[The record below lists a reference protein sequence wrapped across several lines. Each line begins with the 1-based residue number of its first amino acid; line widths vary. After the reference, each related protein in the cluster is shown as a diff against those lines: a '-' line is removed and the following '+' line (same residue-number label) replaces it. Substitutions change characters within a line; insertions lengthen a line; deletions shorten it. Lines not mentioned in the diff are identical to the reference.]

1 MDMKT
6 CINQCRA
13 CEQVCLE
20 TLAHCLQQGGK
31 HGEAVLINALLD
43 CIQLCGS
50 CADLMTRN
58 SPLHAEHCLLC
69 AEACRRCAEA
79 CEAVGGSEMKRWP
92 AGPVNAAAA
101 RCTIIAKSCRR
112 GPVMRASPDYSNR
125 RLS

>member
-50 CADLMTRN
+50 CADLMTRFDAKVYA
-58 SPLHAEHCLLC
+58 PVDAADALTA
-69 AEACRRCAEA
+69 R
-79 CEAVGGSEMKRWP
+79 P
-92 AGPVNAAAA
+92 ALAAAPTFVAAPRPVFYEPAPPALA
-101 RCTIIAKSCRR
+101 RGGWRPSR
-112 GPVMRASPDYSNR
+112 SS
-125 RLS
+125 RLSDPGYARRPW

>member
-79 CEAVGGSEMKRWP
+79 CEAVGGSEMKRC
-92 AGPVNAAAA
+92 AEVCRACE
-101 RCTIIAKSCRR
+101 RCCRE
-112 GPVMRASPDYSNR
+112 MHNHC
-125 RLS
+125 